1 MVIQSLPASVRPY
14 LEAYMQ
20 WITTKPQVI
29 SDIESTVRC
38 LSYFT
43 AGRFGSSS
51 LTSELIYS
59 VPNLL
64 ILLNDHLLYTAKYTH
79 LNLPQFQSQIK
90 IWLTI
95 IEYTEALIEVGAKK
109 LWGERGKWLLILVV
123 QLFKSVMRLILVHHD
138 KERITI
144 TPIPPLNREK
154 LSSLTFMTLGNLAV
168 PLQHS
173 VGFRLGRSGTF
184 VRSVNASGPIQSRI
198 WAPLKPENEDT
209 VTESP
214 VTKRNLLIAETLY
227 IMKPIIHLTT
237 FVMKGNK
244 NWLPWVTALTLD
256 LVSLHLISKETK
268 HTVYTKE
275 EKEEITRRRISLL
288 LYILRSPFYDSCS
301 KARIFAL
308 LDGLS
313 NNIPLA
319 RFVAEPIAKYL
330 PHWQKTYFYMW
341 SR

>member
-1 MVIQSLPASVRPY
+1 MVIQSLPACVGPY
-14 LEAYMQ
+14 LEAYKT
-20 WITTKPQVI
+20 WVTSKPQVI

-59 VPNLL
+59 MPNLL
-64 ILLNDHLLYTAKYTH
+64 ILLNDHLLYTAKYAH

-95 IEYTEALIEVGAKK
+95 IEYTEALIEVGATK
-109 LWGERGKWLLILVV
+109 LWDKRGKWLVIFLV

-138 KERITI
+138 KERITQ
-144 TPIPPLNREK
+144 TPPIPPLNREK
-154 LSSLTFMTLGNLAV
+154 LARPGIANLGSGFQNSA
-168 PLQHS
+168 
-173 VGFRLGRSGTF
+173 GFRLGRSGTI

-198 WAPLKPENEDT
+198 WSPLKPENEDIIT
-209 VTESP
+209 IESP
-214 VTKRNLLIAETLY
+214 FTKRNLLIAETLY
-227 IMKPIIHLTT
+227 IMKPMIHLIA
-237 FVMKGNK
+237 FIMKGNK
-244 NWLPWVTALTLD
+244 NWIPWMTALVLD
-256 LVSLHLISKETK
+256 LLSLHIISKETK

-275 EKEEITRRRISLL
+275 EKEEITRRRINLF

-301 KARIFAL
+301 KARILSL

-313 NNIPLA
+313 NNVPLA
-319 RFVAEPIAKYL
+319 RFVAEPIVKYL